1 MIECEAL
8 THRYSATDLALDA
21 LTLRIPK
28 GECFGLIGANGAG
41 KTTALRILSTLLVPT
56 GGHARIA
63 GKDVVTDYLEVRRTI
78 GYMPE
83 VVPIFSEFRVGEF
96 LEYSAALYELAGEA
110 RKQRVDAVIALT
122 DLAGKRDQWCTAL
135 SQGMRQRLYLARA
148 LVHDPPV
155 LLLDEPTSGLDPAA
169 RVEFRQV
176 MRELIAGGKTI
187 LISSHILPEL
197 SEFCTSVG
205 IVERGKLVIAGRVN
219 EVLASVRSVRE
230 IDVEVAGDASVAAVL
245 LRSRP
250 GVQSVRLDGRRAI
263 VEFSGAQESVPALLK
278 ALVDA
283 GIPVVAFGERR
294 ATLEQIFMKVAAF
307 ETA

>member
-1 MIECEAL
+1 MIECEVLSHSYGADQAL
-8 THRYSATDLALDA
+8 NALD
-21 LTLRIPK
+21 LTVPK

-41 KTTALRILSTLLVPT
+41 KTTTLRILATLLVPT
-56 GGHARIA
+56 SGHARIN
-63 GKDVVTDYLEVRRTI
+63 GHDIVKNYLQVRRVI

-83 VVPIFSEFRVGEF
+83 SPPVFAEFKVGEF
-96 LEYSAALYELAGEA
+96 LTYAAALYDLHGAEGA
-110 RKQRVDAVIALT
+110 RRVDAVIALT
-122 DLAGKRDQWCTAL
+122 DLGGKRDSWCQAL
-135 SQGMRQRLYLARA
+135 SQGMRQRLFLARA

-169 RVEFRQV
+169 RIEFRHI

-205 IVERGKLVIAGRVN
+205 IVERGKLVVSGTVK
-219 EVLASVRSVRE
+219 EVLDSVGGAQE
-230 IDVEVAGDASVAAVL
+230 IDVEVTGEAAAVGRVL
-245 LRSRP
+245 GRFP
-250 GVQSVRLDGRRAI
+250 GVTRVAVERSHAI
-263 VEFSGAQESVPALLK
+263 VSFTGPRDQHAVLLK
-278 ALVDA
+278 ALIEA
-283 GIPVVAFGERR
+283 GVPVVSFAPRR